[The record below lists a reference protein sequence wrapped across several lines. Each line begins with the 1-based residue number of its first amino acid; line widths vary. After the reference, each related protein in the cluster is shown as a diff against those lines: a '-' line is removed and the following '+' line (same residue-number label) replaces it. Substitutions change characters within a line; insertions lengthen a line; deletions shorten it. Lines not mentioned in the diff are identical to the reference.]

1 MAWNGCNVRL
11 KDILEDTKKELSAI
25 YFILL
30 L

>member
-1 MAWNGCNVRL
+1 MAWNGCNAKL
-11 KDILEDTKKELSAI
+11 KDILEDNKKELSAI